1 MRYLLWSVVLATML
15 TAVVVI
21 SRPILPV
28 DETRYLSVAW
38 EAHQRGDYLVSHLNG
53 EPYSHKPPLLF
64 WLINVVWFVTGVD
77 ELAGRLVA
85 PASGL
90 MCLVLTFLMTRRLWP
105 QNLQVIQLAPVV
117 HVSLMLWIVFCP
129 LTMFDTLLTCC
140 SLCSLLG
147 LLYASEGKTYPG
159 WLLAGCGMGLG
170 ILTKGPVVLVHVLPA
185 ALMAPWWSSTVRSRI
200 SRWYAGLL
208 VAILLAV
215 AIGLAWALPSAAAG
229 GAKYSNELLFGQTA
243 GRMVNSFAHRQ
254 PFWWYLP
261 WLPLCL
267 MPWISFGAVWRGFRL
282 TAFDSGMRF
291 LVCCAGGSLLIL
303 TLVSGK
309 QIYYLLPMFPP
320 CAIILARIMTSV
332 DNVGRR
338 DLAFIAPGT
347 IGMAWLPTVFNSIPE
362 LTKARLT
369 GVLDNSYAI
378 PLGLCGALLLVPAW
392 KKVSS
397 LVLAVATSS
406 VVFISIVVWGISGS
420 LWDGFNLKP
429 IAHFTAGCSRPV
441 AWLGDYHGQLN
452 FIGEIP
458 SIDETFNTEALEHWL
473 VKNPEGAVIVRLS
486 EANPAWQSLKEPLDA
501 VDRTEPSGEQKQ
513 LISDLLSSHPEF
525 PLARLKPEI
534 LFAQKIRRGLTFDL
548 TVIVSYRDAT
558 SLPQQN

>member
-1 MRYLLWSVVLATML
+1 MRYLLWSVVLAAML

-64 WLINVVWFVTGVD
+64 WLINAVWSVTGVC

-90 MCLVLTFLMTRRLWP
+90 MCLVLTSLITRRLWP
-105 QNLQVIQLAPVV
+105 QNLLLIQLAPVV

-147 LLYASEGKTYPG
+147 LLYASEGRTYRG
-159 WLLAGCGMGLG
+159 WMLAGFGMGLG
-170 ILTKGPVVLVHVLPA
+170 ILSKGPVVLVHVLPA
-185 ALMAPWWSSTVRSRI
+185 AVMAPWWSDSVRSRMP
-200 SRWYAGLL
+200 RWYAGLFG
-208 VAILLAV
+208 AILLAA
-215 AIGLAWALPSAAAG
+215 AIGLAWAIPSASAG

-282 TAFDSGMRF
+282 TTFDNGMRF
-291 LVCCAGGSLLIL
+291 LVCCVGGSLLIL

-320 CAIILARIMTSV
+320 CAMILARLMTSV
-332 DNVGRR
+332 DTVSRR
-338 DLAFIAPGT
+338 DLAFIVPGT
-347 IGMAWLPTVFNSIPE
+347 IGMALLPAVFNSVPE
-362 LTKARLT
+362 LTRTRLT
-369 GVLDNSYAI
+369 GILENSYAI

-392 KKVSS
+392 KKISN

-406 VVFISIVVWGISGS
+406 VVFIAIVAWGISGS
-420 LWDGFNLKP
+420 LWDGFDLKP
-429 IAHFTAGCSRPV
+429 IARFAAGCARPV

-458 SIDETFNTEALEHWL
+458 SIKETLNTEALEQWL
-473 VKNPEGAVIVRLS
+473 QEHPGGAVIVRLS
-486 EANPAWQSLKEPLDA
+486 EANPAWQNLKEPLQT
-501 VDRTEPSGEQKQ
+501 VDRTEPTGEQKL
-513 LISDLLSSHPEF
+513 LISGLLSSHPEF
-525 PLARLKPEI
+525 PLARLNPEI

-548 TVIVSYRDAT
+548 TVVVSYRGAT
-558 SLPQQN
+558 SDPQQQ

>member
-1 MRYLLWSVVLATML
+1 ML

-28 DETRYLSVAW
+28 DETRYFSVAW
-38 EAHQRGDYLVSHLNG
+38 EAHQRGNYLVSHLNG

-64 WLINVVWFVTGVD
+64 WLINAVWSITGVC

-90 MCLVLTFLMTRRLWP
+90 MCLVLTSLITRRLWP
-105 QNLQVIQLAPVV
+105 RNLLLIQLAPVV

-147 LLYASEGKTYPG
+147 LLYASEGQTFRG
-159 WLLAGCGMGLG
+159 WLLVGCGMGLG

-185 ALMAPWWSSTVRSRI
+185 AATAPWWSEKVRSGLF
-200 SRWYAGLL
+200 RWYTGLIG
-208 VAILLAV
+208 AILLASI
-215 AIGLAWALPSAAAG
+215 IGLGWAIPSASAG

-282 TAFDSGMRF
+282 TAFDNGMRF
-291 LVCCAGGSLLIL
+291 LTCSAGGSLLIL
-303 TLVSGK
+303 SLVSGK
-309 QIYYLLPMFPP
+309 QIYYLLPMIPV
-320 CAIILARIMTSV
+320 CAMILARIMTAVETVS
-332 DNVGRR
+332 RR
-338 DLAFIAPGT
+338 DLAFIVPGT
-347 IGMAWLPTVFNSIPE
+347 IGMALLPAIFNSVPQ
-362 LTKARLT
+362 LTRARLT
-369 GVLDNSYAI
+369 GILENYYVI
-378 PLGLCGALLLVPAW
+378 PLGLCGVLLLVPAW

-406 VVFISIVVWGISGS
+406 VVFIAIVAWGISGS
-420 LWDGFNLKP
+420 LWDGFDLKP
-429 IAHFTAGCSRPV
+429 IARYAANCSRPV

-452 FIGEIP
+452 FLGEIP
-458 SIDETFNTEALEHWL
+458 TIKETLNTEALEKWL
-473 VKNPEGAVIVRLS
+473 LEKPDSAVIVRLS
-486 EANPAWQSLKEPLDA
+486 EANPAWQNFKEPLHA
-501 VDRTEPSGEQKQ
+501 VDRTEPTGAQKQ
-513 LISDLLSSHPEF
+513 LISKLLSSHPDF
-525 PLARLKPEI
+525 PLAKLNPEI

-548 TVIVSYRDAT
+548 TVVVTYRDA
-558 SLPQQN
+558 SPAP